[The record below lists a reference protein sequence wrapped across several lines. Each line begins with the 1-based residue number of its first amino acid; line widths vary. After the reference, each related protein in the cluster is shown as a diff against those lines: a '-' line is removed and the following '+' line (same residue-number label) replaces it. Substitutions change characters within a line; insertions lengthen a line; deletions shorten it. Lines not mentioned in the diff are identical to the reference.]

1 MKTKSLAQMKNPSL
15 KAVFIFLLIL
25 IAPLFSSASEVS
37 KPQIQL
43 ANLYHKNI
51 NIQNYFVSEKLDGV
65 RAYWNGEK
73 LISREGNIY
82 NAPKWFIK
90 NFPNAHL
97 EGELWIARG
106 EFEQLSGIVRRD
118 RDEAG
123 WENIH
128 FMLFDM
134 PKSKE
139 IFEKRLEE
147 MKILATKSNSKY
159 LQVIEQKRFS
169 SHEELTKHLNEIVKN
184 GGEGLMLHRSTAL
197 YEAARND
204 DLLKLKTF
212 EDDEAIV
219 ISHIQGKG
227 KYEGVMGALLV
238 ENRDKVRFKI
248 GGGFSDIERKSP
260 PQIGSV
266 ITYKFFGK
274 TKNNTPRFASFM
286 RIRHDMKP
294 WIKLTEADL

>member
-1 MKTKSLAQMKNPSL
+1 MKNL
-15 KAVFIFLLIL
+15 IAFFFLLL
-25 IAPLFSSASEVS
+25 AFPLFSSAGEVE

-51 NIQNYFVSEKLDGV
+51 DIQNYFVSEKLDGV
-65 RAYWNGEK
+65 RAYFDGEK

-82 NAPKWFIK
+82 NAPKWFIE
-90 NFPNAHL
+90 NFPRQHL
-97 EGELWIARG
+97 EGELWIGRG
-106 EFEQLSGIVRRD
+106 KFEQLSGIVRRD
-118 RDEAG
+118 NKDYDEAG

-139 IFEKRLEE
+139 IFETRLQE
-147 MKILATKSNSKY
+147 MKILVEKSGSKY

-169 SHEELTKHLNEIVKN
+169 NHEELTKHLNEIVKN
-184 GGEGLMLHRSTAL
+184 GGEGLMLHRASAP
-197 YEAARND
+197 YEATRND

-219 ISHIQGKG
+219 ISYIEGKG
-227 KYEGVMGALLV
+227 KYKGVMGALLV
-238 ENRDKVRFKI
+238 ENRDKIRFKI
-248 GGGFSDIERKSP
+248 GGGFSDAQRKSP

-286 RIRHDMKP
+286 RIRP
-294 WIKLTEADL
+294 ELQNLQPSP

>member
-1 MKTKSLAQMKNPSL
+1 MKNL
-15 KAVFIFLLIL
+15 IIVFFIFL
-25 IAPLFSSASEVS
+25 ATPLFSSAGEVA

-51 NIQNYFVSEKLDGV
+51 DIKNYFVSEKLDGV
-65 RAYWNGEK
+65 RAYWDGEK

-82 NAPKWFIK
+82 KAPKWFTK
-90 NFPNAHL
+90 NFPNQHL
-97 EGELWIARG
+97 EGELWIGRG
-106 EFEQLSGIVRRD
+106 AFEQLSAIARRD
-118 RDEAG
+118 NGNYDEAG

-139 IFEKRLEE
+139 IFEKRLQE
-147 MKILATKSNSKY
+147 MKMLAEKSGSKY
-159 LQVIEQKRFS
+159 LQIIEQKRFAT
-169 SHEELTKHLNEIVKN
+169 HEELNKHLHEIVKN
-184 GGEGLMLHRSTAL
+184 GGEGLMLHRGEAL

-227 KYEGVMGALLV
+227 KYADAMGAILV

-248 GGGFSDIERKSP
+248 GGGFSDAQRKSP

-286 RIRHDMKP
+286 RARHDMKP
-294 WIKLTEADL
+294 WIEVASDDK